1 MWIVIK
7 KYVNIWGY
15 TIHFYFTKVYKKTTY
30 FIWESTKNVIVTS
43 ITGNYF
49 LFHSEIHCPIFYG
62 PWMILSWVSEKS
74 RRLFTVVFCGL
85 LSFICS
91 NLSQEL
97 DKKHW
102 PRIFAII
109 PPYFLIDV
117 DILSDKAPKG
127 PICFN
132 RLVAKKKLVSK
143 LLVTEKWSLS
153 SLSIYAS

>member
-127 PICFN
+127 PIW
-132 RLVAKKKLVSK
+132 KKK
-143 LLVTEKWSLS
+143 WFNIFI
-153 SLSIYAS
+153 IYEVCWLFILY